1 MIISTII
8 LLISI
13 VLDGILSNFLPYLVN
28 DLSPFTPMLTVIAI
42 FMIYPFFR
50 KKEKNY
56 FITIFIVGM
65 IYDLLY
71 TNLVFFNGVLF
82 LIIGFISLEIYKNFE
97 ISYLKLII
105 YLILIISA
113 YEILTGIILLVFN
126 MVPVTLYK
134 VLYKITHSLILNIIY
149 GELIYL
155 IINLIPK
162 KYRKISIN

>member
-28 DLSPFTPMLTVIAI
+28 DLSLFTPMLTVIAI

-50 KKEKNY
+50 KKEKKY

>member
-1 MIISTII
+1 
-8 LLISI
+8 
-13 VLDGILSNFLPYLVN
+13 
-28 DLSPFTPMLTVIAI
+28 
-42 FMIYPFFR
+42 MIYPFFR

-134 VLYKITHSLILNIIY
+134 VLYKITHSLILNIVY

>member
-13 VLDGILSNFLPYLVN
+13 VLDGILSNFLPFLVN
-28 DLSPFTPMLTVIAI
+28 DLSLFTPMLTVIAI

-50 KKEKNY
+50 KKEKKY

-134 VLYKITHSLILNIIY
+134 VLYKITHSLILNIVY

>member
-1 MIISTII
+1 
-8 LLISI
+8 
-13 VLDGILSNFLPYLVN
+13 
-28 DLSPFTPMLTVIAI
+28 MLTVIAI

>member
-28 DLSPFTPMLTVIAI
+28 DLSLFTPMLTVIEI

-113 YEILTGIILLVFN
+113 YEILTGIILLIFN

-155 IINLIPK
+155 IMNLIPK

>member
-13 VLDGILSNFLPYLVN
+13 VLDGILSNFLPFLVN
-28 DLSPFTPMLTVIAI
+28 DLSLFTPMLTVIAI

-50 KKEKNY
+50 KKEKKY

-65 IYDLLY
+65 IYYLLY

>member
-1 MIISTII
+1 
-8 LLISI
+8 
-13 VLDGILSNFLPYLVN
+13 
-28 DLSPFTPMLTVIAI
+28 
-42 FMIYPFFR
+42 MIYPFFR

-71 TNLVFFNGVLF
+71 TNLLFFNGVLF

-134 VLYKITHSLILNIIY
+134 ILYKITHSLILNIIY

>member
-1 MIISTII
+1 
-8 LLISI
+8 
-13 VLDGILSNFLPYLVN
+13 
-28 DLSPFTPMLTVIAI
+28 
-42 FMIYPFFR
+42 
-50 KKEKNY
+50 
-56 FITIFIVGM
+56 M

-113 YEILTGIILLVFN
+113 YEILTGIILLIFN

>member
-13 VLDGILSNFLPYLVN
+13 VLDGILSNFLPFLIN
-28 DLSPFTPMLTVIAI
+28 DLSLFTTMLTVIAI

-50 KKEKNY
+50 KKEKKY

>member
-28 DLSPFTPMLTVIAI
+28 DLSLFTPMLTVIAI
-42 FMIYPFFR
+42 FMIYPFFS
-50 KKEKNY
+50 KKENNY

>member
-13 VLDGILSNFLPYLVN
+13 VLDGILSNFLPFLVN
-28 DLSPFTPMLTVIAI
+28 GLSLFTPMLTVIAI

-56 FITIFIVGM
+56 FIKIFIVGM

-134 VLYKITHSLILNIIY
+134 VLYKITHSLILNIVY

>member
-28 DLSPFTPMLTVIAI
+28 DLSLFTPMLTVIEI

>member
-13 VLDGILSNFLPYLVN
+13 VLDGILSNFLPFLVN
-28 DLSPFTPMLTVIAI
+28 GLSLFTTMLTVIAI

-134 VLYKITHSLILNIIY
+134 VLYKITHSLILNIVY

>member
-28 DLSPFTPMLTVIAI
+28 GLSLFTPMLTVIAI

-50 KKEKNY
+50 KKEKKY

-126 MVPVTLYK
+126 MVPVTRDK

>member
-13 VLDGILSNFLPYLVN
+13 VLDGILSNFLPFLVN
-28 DLSPFTPMLTVIAI
+28 DLSLFTPMLTVIAI

-50 KKEKNY
+50 KKEKKY

-126 MVPVTLYK
+126 MVPVTIYK

>member
-13 VLDGILSNFLPYLVN
+13 VLDGILSNFLPFLVN
-28 DLSPFTPMLTVIAI
+28 DLSLFTPMLTVIAI

-105 YLILIISA
+105 YSILIISA

>member
-13 VLDGILSNFLPYLVN
+13 VLDGILSNFLPFLVN
-28 DLSPFTPMLTVIAI
+28 DLSLFTPMLTVIAI

-50 KKEKNY
+50 KKEKKY

>member
-1 MIISTII
+1 MIIITII

-13 VLDGILSNFLPYLVN
+13 VLYGLLSNFLPFLVN
-28 DLSPFTPMLTVIAI
+28 GLSLFTPMLTVIAI

-134 VLYKITHSLILNIIY
+134 VLYKITHSLILNIVY

>member
-1 MIISTII
+1 
-8 LLISI
+8 
-13 VLDGILSNFLPYLVN
+13 
-28 DLSPFTPMLTVIAI
+28 MLTVIAI

-50 KKEKNY
+50 KKEKKY

>member
-28 DLSPFTPMLTVIAI
+28 DLSLFTPMLTVIAI
-42 FMIYPFFR
+42 FIIYPFFR

-56 FITIFIVGM
+56 FIIIFIVGM

-71 TNLVFFNGVLF
+71 TNLLFFNGVLF

-134 VLYKITHSLILNIIY
+134 VLYKITHSLILNVIY

>member
-1 MIISTII
+1 
-8 LLISI
+8 
-13 VLDGILSNFLPYLVN
+13 
-28 DLSPFTPMLTVIAI
+28 MLTVIAI

-50 KKEKNY
+50 KKEKKY

-162 KYRKISIN
+162 K

>member
-13 VLDGILSNFLPYLVN
+13 ILDGILSNFLPYLVN
-28 DLSPFTPMLTVIAI
+28 DLSLFTPMLTVIA
-42 FMIYPFFR
+42 
-50 KKEKNY
+50 
-56 FITIFIVGM
+56 
-65 IYDLLY
+65 
-71 TNLVFFNGVLF
+71 NLVFFNGVLF

>member
-1 MIISTII
+1 
-8 LLISI
+8 
-13 VLDGILSNFLPYLVN
+13 
-28 DLSPFTPMLTVIAI
+28 
-42 FMIYPFFR
+42 
-50 KKEKNY
+50 
-56 FITIFIVGM
+56 M

-155 IINLIPK
+155 IINLIQK

>member
-13 VLDGILSNFLPYLVN
+13 ALDGILSNFLPYLVN
-28 DLSPFTPMLTVIAI
+28 DLSLFTPMLTVIAI

>member
-13 VLDGILSNFLPYLVN
+13 ILDGILSNFLPFLVN
-28 DLSPFTPMLTVIAI
+28 DLSLFTPMLTVIAI

-50 KKEKNY
+50 KKEKKY

>member
-13 VLDGILSNFLPYLVN
+13 VLDGILSNFLPFLVN
-28 DLSPFTPMLTVIAI
+28 DLSLFTPMLTVIAI
-42 FMIYPFFR
+42 FMIYQFFR
-50 KKEKNY
+50 KKEKKY

>member
-13 VLDGILSNFLPYLVN
+13 VLDGILSNFLPFLVN
-28 DLSPFTPMLTVIAI
+28 DLSLFTPMLTVIAI

-134 VLYKITHSLILNIIY
+134 VLYKITHSIILNIEY

-155 IINLIPK
+155 IINLITK